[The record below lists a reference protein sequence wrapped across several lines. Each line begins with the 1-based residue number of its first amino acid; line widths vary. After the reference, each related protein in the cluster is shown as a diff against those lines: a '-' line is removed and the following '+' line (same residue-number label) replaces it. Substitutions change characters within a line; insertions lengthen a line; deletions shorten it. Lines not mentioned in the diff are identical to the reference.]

1 MSVIQGIDFEAL
13 AISRDQE
20 VLRVVMNRPQVAN
33 AMNTVMGGELRDLFR
48 NIINDTEGLRCVV
61 LTGAGERAFCAGA
74 DLKERN
80 GMTDTQ
86 WSRQHAVFER
96 AALAIMDCP
105 LPLIGAVNGAAVG
118 GGMELVLACDFAW
131 GSSTARF
138 ALTETTLGI
147 IPGLGSTQY
156 LPRAVGIRRA
166 KEIIFSGLPFQA
178 DEALAWGLLN
188 RLCRPENLVDEVM
201 TMAHRIAANAPIAIR
216 EAKQSL
222 NYALQADLKEGYE
235 FELER
240 YRRTVP
246 TCDRLEGVAAFNQK
260 RKPVFKGE

>member
-1 MSVIQGIDFEAL
+1 MNAIQDVDFEVL
-13 AISRDQE
+13 AVSRDQE
-20 VLRVVMNRPQVAN
+20 VLRVVMNRPHVAN
-33 AMNTVMGGELRDLFR
+33 AMNTVMGGELRDVFR
-48 NIINDTEGLRCVV
+48 SIINDTEGLRCVV
-61 LTGAGERAFCAGA
+61 LTGVGERAFCAGA

-80 GMTDTQ
+80 GMTDAQ
-86 WSRQHAVFER
+86 WSRQHAVFES

-105 LPLIGAVNGAAVG
+105 LPLIGAVNGAAFG

-131 GSSTARF
+131 GSSTAHF

-156 LPRAVGIRRA
+156 LPRAVGTRRA
-166 KEIIFSGLPFQA
+166 KEIIFSGLPFEA
-178 DEALAWGLLN
+178 NEALEWGLLN

-201 TMAHRIAANAPIAIR
+201 TMARRIAANAPIAIG

-222 NYALQADLKEGYE
+222 NHALQADLKKGYE

-246 TCDRLEGVAAFNQK
+246 PRDSLEGITAFNEK

>member
-1 MSVIQGIDFEAL
+1 MSVIQDIDFEAL
-13 AISRDQE
+13 AVAKDQD

-33 AMNTVMGGELRDLFR
+33 AMNTVMGGELRDLFQS
-48 NIINDTEGLRCVV
+48 ISEDPQGLRCVV

-80 GMTDTQ
+80 GMTAAQ
-86 WSRQHAVFER
+86 WGRQHTVFES

-105 LPLIGAVNGAAVG
+105 LPLIGAVNGAAFG

-156 LPRAVGIRRA
+156 LPRAVGTRRA

-178 DEALAWGLLN
+178 DKALAWGLLN

-201 TMAHRIAANAPIAIR
+201 AMAHRIAANAPIAIR

-222 NYALQADLKEGYE
+222 NHALQADLKEGYE

-246 TCDRLEGVAAFNQK
+246 TRDRLEGVAAFNEK

>member
-1 MSVIQGIDFEAL
+1 
-13 AISRDQE
+13 
-20 VLRVVMNRPQVAN
+20 
-33 AMNTVMGGELRDLFR
+33 
-48 NIINDTEGLRCVV
+48 
-61 LTGAGERAFCAGA
+61 
-74 DLKERN
+74 
-80 GMTDTQ
+80 MTDAQ
-86 WSRQHAVFER
+86 WSRQHAVFES

-105 LPLIGAVNGAAVG
+105 LPLIGAVNGAAFG

-156 LPRAVGIRRA
+156 LPRAVGTRRA

-178 DEALAWGLLN
+178 DEALEWGLLN
-188 RLCRPENLVDEVM
+188 RLCRPENLIEEVM
-201 TMAHRIAANAPIAIR
+201 MMAHRIAANAPIAIR

-222 NYALQADLKEGYE
+222 NHALQADLRKGYE
-235 FELER
+235 FELEG

-246 TCDRLEGVAAFNQK
+246 TRDRLEGVAAFNEQ

>member
-1 MSVIQGIDFEAL
+1 VSAGKDINFETL
-13 AISRDQE
+13 ATSRDQE

-48 NIINDTEGLRCVV
+48 NIKNDTENLRCVV

-80 GMTDTQ
+80 GMTDAQ
-86 WSRQHAVFER
+86 WSRQHAVFES
-96 AALAIMDCP
+96 AAVAIMDCP
-105 LPLIGAVNGAAVG
+105 LPLIGAVNGAAFG

-131 GSSTARF
+131 GSSAARF

-156 LPRAVGIRRA
+156 LPRAVGTRRA
-166 KEIIFSGLPFQA
+166 KEIIFSGLPFGA
-178 DEALAWGLLN
+178 DEALEWGLLN
-188 RLCRPENLVDEVM
+188 RLCRPENLVDDVM
-201 TMAHRIAANAPIAIR
+201 TMAHQIAANAPIAIN

-222 NYALQADLKEGYE
+222 NHALQANLKEDYE

-240 YRRTVP
+240 YRRTIP
-246 TCDRLEGVAAFNQK
+246 TRDRLEGIAAFNEK